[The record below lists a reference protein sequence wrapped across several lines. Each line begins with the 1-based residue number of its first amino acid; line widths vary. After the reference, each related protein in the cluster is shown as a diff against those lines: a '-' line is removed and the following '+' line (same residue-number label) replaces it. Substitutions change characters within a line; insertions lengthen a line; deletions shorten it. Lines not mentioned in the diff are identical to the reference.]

1 MLLICIYFYFVVLI
15 AIIWDNYFMNEDSY
29 VIWSNNAIFK
39 RITKY
44 KSLNLWSRM
53 FYNYVLC
60 FTYSSYNQFWFMI
73 YSFGM
78 TQICSLKYYWT
89 NLENLITLL
98 IVVAI
103 LHKYHLLYCVTQLH
117 NMMEQ
122 HWKWETN
129 ILQFLF
135 DYNWASS
142 TTWTNLIVFLQH
154 IF

>member
-1 MLLICIYFYFVVLI
+1 
-15 AIIWDNYFMNEDSY
+15 
-29 VIWSNNAIFK
+29 
-39 RITKY
+39 
-44 KSLNLWSRM
+44 M

-60 FTYSSYNQFWFMI
+60 FTYSSYNQFCFMI

-129 ILQFLF
+129 ILQFYLTITGLQVRLEQILSCFYNIYFNTTTSRDLCNLF
-135 DYNWASS
+135 VVLSCFCFMKN
-142 TTWTNLIVFLQH
+142 TT
-154 IF
+154 